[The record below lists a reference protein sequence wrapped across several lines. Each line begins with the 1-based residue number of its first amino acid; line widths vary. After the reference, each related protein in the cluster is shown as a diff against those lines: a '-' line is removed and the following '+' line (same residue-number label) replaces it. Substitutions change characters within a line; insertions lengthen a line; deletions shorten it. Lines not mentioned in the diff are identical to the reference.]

1 MNKNILNILT
11 IGILFLIPTLNFG
24 QSVLIPIPPSPVA
37 PDLKTASSFA
47 LFTAAG
53 AFNNTG
59 ASTKVTGNVG
69 NNTGAFNAFFPP
81 PAVGT
86 LMGNIVLGSS
96 SVPAEAAQAA
106 QAAMDVASAYAEI
119 TLKNTCN
126 VAHTISTI
134 LGSRML
140 PIQVL
145 TPNYYCLGAAS
156 LLDGELILDGGG
168 NPNAVFI
175 FRINGAFASTVD
187 SKITLINGASP
198 CNVYWQIN
206 GAVALRERTIFQGTI
221 LANGQ
226 IELFDNVNL
235 LGRGLSTAGAIST
248 ADNVVVTA
256 GMAPTA
262 SIITAVTPTT
272 FCIGGSVV
280 LSGNV
285 GGTWSN
291 GAVGTNPITVT
302 TSGDY
307 FVTNTNGCQS
317 VMSNHIIVTVNPLPD
332 ALIISDIT
340 ICSGAMVT
348 LRVGADDPTHT
359 YTWTASAGAV
369 PIGANPVVTPPAGMT
384 TYTLTETIT
393 ATSCSKTNSVTITEG
408 VAPTCTILGNDIC
421 GAGTTQL
428 CVIAATPSTYLWAGP
443 GIVGSNTNQCI
454 TVNAPGLYAVV
465 VTTACGISNCSKTVI
480 MNPLPAAT
488 VISPVAVCSGTNVAL
503 GAGTVTDP
511 THTYLWTSVPASVL
525 PATANPTVTPA
536 VNTTYTLTE
545 TITATGCQKTNSVA
559 VTITTAPTCSI
570 TGIDNVCPT
579 AKTTLTA
586 QPTSTIANPLTYL
599 WNTTATT
606 PSISVGE
613 GAYSVIVTNASGCL
627 SLCSKVVSLNPLPDA
642 NAGSNVTICN
652 GFGVTLG
659 AAQVGTNTYSWTSTP
674 SGVVFSTVAQPFV
687 HPSEITTYTLTETTA
702 AGCQKI
708 NSVTVTITALYIT
721 GRSVLCPAET
731 TQLCAPVGFV
741 SYLWD
746 TGETSTCITASPSA
760 SKTYTVTVGGC
771 GTTATHDI
779 RVILPNTCDCNCR

>member
-1 MNKNILNILT
+1 MNKNLRNILT
-11 IGILFLIPTLNFG
+11 ISILFLIPTLNFG
-24 QSVLIPIPPSPVA
+24 QSILTPIPPSPIA

-69 NNTGAFNAFFPP
+69 NNTGAFNAFPP
-81 PAVGT
+81 GT
-86 LMGNIVLGSS
+86 LMGLKIRGSQA
-96 SVPAEAAQAA
+96 AEAVQAA

-119 TLKNTCN
+119 TLKNTCD

-134 LGSRML
+134 LGSRMP

-168 NPNAVFI
+168 DPNAVFI
-175 FRINGAFASTVD
+175 FRIGGAFASTVD
-187 SKITLINGASP
+187 SKITLLNGASP

-221 LANGQ
+221 LANGA

-248 ADNVVVTA
+248 ADNVVVTS
-256 GMAPTA
+256 GMPPTA
-262 SIITAVTPTT
+262 SIITAATTTT
-272 FCIGGSVV
+272 FCAGGSVV
-280 LSGNV
+280 LSGNM

-291 GAVGTNPITVT
+291 GAVGTDPITVT

-317 VMSNHIIVTVNPLPD
+317 VTSNHIMVIVNPLPD
-332 ALIISDIT
+332 ATIISNVT

-348 LRVGADDPTHT
+348 LRVGVDDPTHT

-384 TYTLTETIT
+384 TYTLTETIN
-393 ATSCSKTNSVTITEG
+393 ATRCSKKNSVTITEG
-408 VAPTCTILGNDIC
+408 VAPTCTIIGNDIC
-421 GAGTTQL
+421 GTGTTQL
-428 CVIAATPSTYLWAGP
+428 CVVASTPSTYVWTGP
-443 GIVGSNTNQCI
+443 SGSIVGSSTTECI
-454 TVNAPGLYAVV
+454 TVNALGLYSVAVN
-465 VTTACGISNCSKTVI
+465 TGCGTSNCNKTV
-480 MNPLPAAT
+480 MSLPLPVAT
-488 VISPVAVCSGTNVAL
+488 VISPVTICSGTNVAL

-525 PATANPTVTPA
+525 PMTANPMVKPT
-536 VNTTYTLTE
+536 VNTTYTLIE
-545 TITATGCQKTNSVA
+545 TITATGCQSTNSV
-559 VTITTAPTCSI
+559 TITVSSAPVCSI

-579 AKTTLTA
+579 VKTTLTA
-586 QPTSTIANPLTYL
+586 QPASTIANPLTYL

-606 PSISVGE
+606 PSITVGE
-613 GAYSVIVTNASGCL
+613 GAYSVIVTNASGCFD
-627 SLCSKVVSLNPLPDA
+627 LCSKVVSLNPLPVA
-642 NAGSNVTICN
+642 NAGSDVTICN

-659 AAQVGTNTYSWTSTP
+659 AAQVGTNTYSWISTP
-674 SGVVFSTVAQPFV
+674 SGLVFSAMAQPFV
-687 HPSEITTYTLTETTA
+687 SPSVTTTYTLTETTA
-702 AGCQKI
+702 AGCQKT
-708 NSVTVTITALYIT
+708 NSVTVTVSTLFIT
-721 GRSVLCPAET
+721 GGNVLCPGKT
-731 TQLCAPVGFV
+731 TQLCAPLGFA

-746 TGETSTCITASPSA
+746 TGETSTCITATPSV

-771 GTTATHDI
+771 GATATYNV
-779 RVILPNTCDCNCR
+779 RVIQPNTCDCQCR